1 MDNRYVTTKQYT
13 MFKLTKQ
20 QSIKFYTYKQL
31 LYILIQFNIITYNQ
45 KNNKLSTYLD
55 KLITT
60 NWIRLTMDNINVT
73 NNLIIIK

>member
-31 LYILIQFNIITYNQ
+31 LYILIQLNIITYNQ

-55 KLITT
+55 NLITT
-60 NWIRLTMDNINVT
+60 N
-73 NNLIIIK
+73 